1 MIRAGCCCTSA
12 PGVDG
17 DLISNPYLPDLRS
30 GAGCGQS
37 PRNQSCWSAGVV
49 YYCRMG
55 SDEEWP
61 TLELIQ
67 ATVDRFIDQLPGWTP
82 TAAYGVALVPVSAN
96 GGSTWS
102 FPVVNVGWLH
112 RLPALVLGI
121 VTGRRSG
128 TDTYELSPADL
139 RKAVELLSPAEAAT
153 MLLHPNLLAWR
164 AMLEQLDSGADGRI
178 VAVFVESLDDEA
190 SGPYDGVLR
199 AQIARGEKSTL
210 YV

>member
-1 MIRAGCCCTSA
+1 
-12 PGVDG
+12 
-17 DLISNPYLPDLRS
+17 
-30 GAGCGQS
+30 
-37 PRNQSCWSAGVV
+37 
-49 YYCRMG
+49 MG

-67 ATVDRFIDQLPGWTP
+67 AAVDRFIDQLPGWAP

-96 GGSTWS
+96 GGPAWS

-128 TDTYELSPADL
+128 TDTFELSSAEL
-139 RKAVELLSPAEAAT
+139 RRAVELLSPAEAAT
-153 MLLHPNLLAWR
+153 MLQHPNLLAWR
-164 AMLEQLDSGADGRI
+164 AMLEELDSGVDGRI
-178 VAVFVESLDDEA
+178 VAVFIESLDDQV
-190 SGPYDGVLR
+190 SSSYDAVLR
-199 AQIARGEKSTL
+199 AQIARGEQSTL